1 MGMTSTASHP
11 CRGPGQTSPRKG
23 WINHVPSHR
32 LRQPRAM
39 DPKSKPLDA
48 QERAYIEFADDL
60 RKDRPY
66 FTERPGVLAALMG
79 FGRGPAA
86 IRKLQRLEARM
97 EANKQIRRVLIP
109 GRPDLVSG
117 RDTFTGRI
125 GVIPLVTRTELP
137 IVSDY
142 DEVAQLDASMRE
154 RARQRQRT
162 LALRPADDAIVAR
175 QICRATSASCTSNL
189 TPHSPPTEGQ
199 ERVTKTTTY
208 ARDPEPSSSFLDC
221 VQENPEEP
229 QTLEADASPIPE
241 ADPASGV
248 APVAPIAPETIPP
261 AAVETPAAPAIP
273 AAQASLVIRL
283 LAVLVITR
291 TLAAAKIREWV
302 RVHGLEKVHLVLTL
316 AEHRKSTRNPF
327 RCEGGI
333 GWVLTRWRNANIP
346 VEAIREEVAAHE
358 PRPKPTAA
366 SNQPVMQNL
375 NAPAPI
381 EPDPDPAATEAT
393 LSGGWRSWG
402 RVAP

>member
-1 MGMTSTASHP
+1 MTAATA
-11 CRGPGQTSPRKG
+11 RQTSPRKG
-23 WINHVPSHR
+23 WVNHVPSHR

-48 QERAYIEFADDL
+48 EERAYIEFADDL

-66 FTERPGVLAALMG
+66 FTERPDVLAALMG

-137 IVSDY
+137 IVGDY
-142 DEVAQLDASMRE
+142 NEVARLDASMRE

-189 TPHSPPTEGQ
+189 TPHSPPTEGL
-199 ERVTKTTTY
+199 ERVTETTTY

-221 VQENPEEP
+221 VQDEP
-229 QTLEADASPIPE
+229 TIPE
-241 ADPASGV
+241 PEAVTIPEPTSTPAAVDPPTPTEVPAADPGGV
-248 APVAPIAPETIPP
+248 AP
-261 AAVETPAAPAIP
+261 
-273 AAQASLVIRL
+273 ASLVIRL

-316 AEHRKSTRNPF
+316 AEHRKPTRNPF

-333 GWVLTRWRNANIP
+333 GWVLTRWRTANMSL
-346 VEAIREEVAAHE
+346 EAIREEVSATE
-358 PRPKPTAA
+358 PRPKPGAA
-366 SNQPVMQNL
+366 GSLPVMQNL

-381 EPDPDPAATEAT
+381 EPDSDPAATEAT

-402 RVAP
+402 RAAT